1 MPMNDTTSR
10 RIVITGANR
19 GLGLEFVRQWLL
31 RGDRVLALQRSRQP
45 SAALESLARE
55 HATLHVASCDVT
67 SEADVSHAAEEAGR
81 SLGAVDLLVNNAGV
95 YGARNRGMDE
105 VDLEDLQRVFEVNAV
120 APLRVTR
127 AFRPLLEHGA
137 RPAVVHV
144 TSLMGSI
151 ADNSSGGS
159 WAYRAS
165 KAALN
170 MINRNIAHDLDVPG
184 IPSVAIHPGWVRTD
198 MGSDAAPLSAEE
210 SVSAMIA
217 TIDELQPGQS
227 GKMIDRFG
235 EPVPW

>member
-1 MPMNDTTSR
+1 MPMNDTSIR

-31 RGDRVLALQRSRQP
+31 RGDRVLALERSREP
-45 SAALESLARE
+45 SASLEALRRE
-55 HATLHVASCDVT
+55 HDGLRIGSCDVT
-67 SEADVSHAAEEAGR
+67 SDADVASAASTAEDH
-81 SLGAVDLLVNNAGV
+81 LGAVDLLVNNAGI

-105 VDLEDLQRVFEVNAV
+105 VDLEEMHRVFEVNAV

-127 AFRPLLEHGA
+127 AFAPLLERGA

-170 MINRNIAHDLDVPG
+170 MINRNIAHDLDGKG

-198 MGSDAAPLSAEE
+198 MGSDAAPLSPEE

-217 TIDELQPGQS
+217 TIDAVSASQS
-227 GKMIDRFG
+227 GKMIDRAG
-235 EPVPW
+235 ETIPW

>member
-1 MPMNDTTSR
+1 MNDTASR

-31 RGDRVLALQRSRQP
+31 RGERVLALQRSRQP
-45 SAALESLARE
+45 SAALESLQRE
-55 HATLHVASCDVT
+55 HEALQVASCDV
-67 SEADVSHAAEEAGR
+67 SSDEDVQKAAEETER
-81 SLGAVDLLVNNAGV
+81 SLGAVDLLVNNAGI
-95 YGARNRGMDE
+95 YGARSRGMEE
-105 VDLEDLQRVFEVNAV
+105 VDLEEMQRVFEVNAL

-127 AFRPLLEHGA
+127 AFRALLEHGA

-170 MINRNIAHDLDVPG
+170 MVNRNIAHDLDGAG

-198 MGSDAAPLSAEE
+198 MGSDAAPLSSEE

-217 TIDELQPGQS
+217 TIDELKPGQS

-235 EPVPW
+235 EPIPW

>member
-1 MPMNDTTSR
+1 MTDTAPR

-31 RGDRVLALQRSRQP
+31 RGERVFALERSRQP
-45 SAALESLARE
+45 SASLEALRRE
-55 HATLHVASCDVT
+55 HPDLQLGTCDV
-67 SEADVSHAAEEAGR
+67 SSDDDVANAVREVEQAF
-81 SLGAVDLLVNNAGV
+81 GAVDLLVNNAGT
-95 YGARNRGMDE
+95 YGARSKAMDD
-105 VDLEDLQRVFEVNAV
+105 VDLDEMKTVFEVNAV
-120 APLRVTR
+120 GPLRVTR
-127 AFRPLLEHGA
+127 AFMPLVRRGA
-137 RPAVVHV
+137 DPAVVHV

-159 WAYRAS
+159 WAYRTS

-170 MINRNIAHDLDVPG
+170 MINRNIAHDLNDDK

-217 TIDELQPGQS
+217 TIDSISREQS
-227 GKMIDRFG
+227 GKMVDRAG
-235 EPVPW
+235 EPIPW